1 MQILVLGG
9 TQFVGRHI
17 AGALLAAG
25 HGVTVFNRGQTP
37 DTLPAA
43 VERLRGDRDGDLA
56 ALTGRRWQAC
66 IDCSGYTPRQLLA
79 STTLLQPAVQHYV
92 FVSAVMAYAPPWRL
106 PVDEDQALQAP
117 APDDATDLAGSGYG
131 RAKRRCEQIVAA
143 AFPAGRHTLL
153 RPQTV
158 VGPGDPSGRLAF
170 WLQRAGRDGPV
181 LAPGDGS
188 DILQVVDVRDLAAFA
203 VLAVERRLAGAFN
216 VAGPRQRWAAFVQQL
231 GLRQPVWV
239 PAAALQGLSFQQLP
253 LYRGP
258 GHPFAALMHVSS
270 ARAQAAGLRLTD
282 PAATLQHIRAAGPL
296 APPPDALSEADEAAL
311 LAPYR

>member
-1 MQILVLGG
+1 MQVLVLGG

-25 HGVTVFNRGQTP
+25 HGVTVFNRGRTP
-37 DTLPAA
+37 DTLPAS
-43 VERLRGDRDGDLA
+43 VERLRGNRDGDLT
-56 ALTGRRWQAC
+56 ALAGRRWQAC
-66 IDCSGYTPRQLLA
+66 IDCSGTTPRQLLA
-79 STTLLQPAVQHYV
+79 STALLHRAVDHYA

-106 PVDEDQALQAP
+106 PVDEDQALLPP
-117 APDDATDLAGSGYG
+117 APDEATDLAGTGYG
-131 RAKRRCEQIVAA
+131 RAKVRCEQIVAA
-143 AFPAGRHTLL
+143 AFGGDRHTLL

-188 DILQVVDVRDLAAFA
+188 DMLQVVDVHDLAAFA
-203 VLAVERRLAGAFN
+203 VLAVEQRLAGAFN
-216 VAGPRQRWAAFVQQL
+216 IAGPRQRWDTFVQQL

-258 GHPFAALMHVSS
+258 GHPFAALMHMSS
-270 ARAQAAGLRLTD
+270 ARAQSAGLRLSD
-282 PAATLQHIRAAGPL
+282 PAATLQRIRAAGPL
-296 APPPDALSEADEAAL
+296 ALAPDTLGAADEAAL